1 MDVIIPAHN
10 IKTLSNAVQALAK
23 IGKFLYVEFDP
34 LTGLTLRTL
43 NDAKS
48 SFAEFT
54 FDVGFFERC
63 SSGGIFTTGYDNGD
77 VVPGGILHCQARTK
91 RKTPASTSS
100 SSSRKQSKNL
110 KTNSNKNDDLLVQQR
125 SNRRLA
131 SSSATRRQQQRQQ
144 QQQQEE
150 EDCEKY
156 LCRVPIRTIA
166 SLLHSR
172 KGLLSLRIRSITP
185 SPDLS
190 LTADTSSVTSSSV
203 FSRRSDSSLSCKMQL
218 SFEFRI
224 QSSPSS
230 GSGGSGG
237 QGIMFVTHR
246 IFVSSSPSVVATAS
260 RTNCSEIVVDPVLWM
275 KLMDPVQSPEMAL
288 IVSEKD
294 RRVTA
299 SSFHYADGGGGGGG
313 DDPEGSSNRNLV
325 LSAMASRVLKTETS
339 VHCDDLDE
347 FVYSDGGIRHLTE
360 NDNADDDDGH
370 ERGDNAGEIPEGIE
384 DQVVLVFSSREAKA
398 MAQFCVQQAGGKVEE
413 FGELKLIVNFYW
425 GGKPIVFE
433 TEGDAFQGVLILST
447 VHHSL
452 LKGVV
457 DWTTTKKRSKSDG
470 ARKISRG
477 RREELGLL

>member
-10 IKTLSNAVQALAK
+10 IKTLSNAVSALAK

-63 SSGGIFTTGYDNGD
+63 SSGGIFVNVSSSGGGGGD
-77 VVPGGILHCQARTK
+77 HGNPSRS
-91 RKTPASTSS
+91 STS
-100 SSSRKQSKNL
+100 RHQKNL
-110 KTNSNKNDDLLVQQR
+110 KKNSNNNKYNNNNNNKTRQQR
-125 SNRRLA
+125 HRKE
-131 SSSATRRQQQRQQ
+131 QQQDDDVD
-144 QQQQEE
+144 EE
-150 EDCEKY
+150 EEKY

-166 SLLHSR
+166 SLLHYR

-185 SPDLS
+185 SPNDLS
-190 LTADTSSVTSSSV
+190 LDADASSNS
-203 FSRRSDSSLSCKMQL
+203 KMQL

-224 QSSPSS
+224 QPSS
-230 GSGGSGG
+230 GGSSTSSGGVGGG
-237 QGIMFVTHR
+237 QHSGIMYVTHR
-246 IFVSSSPSVVATAS
+246 VFVSQSLSVVASAS
-260 RTNCSEIVVDPVLWM
+260 RNNCSEIVVDPVLWM

-288 IVSEKD
+288 IVSERD

-299 SSFHYADGGGGGGG
+299 SSFHYAQGGGVGVGGGGAEEEEEEGNGGN
-313 DDPEGSSNRNLV
+313 SNGRNLV
-325 LSAMASRVLKTETS
+325 LSATASRVLKTETS
-339 VHCDDLDE
+339 VHCDELDE
-347 FVYSDGGIRHLTE
+347 FVYSDGGRMRQLTE
-360 NDNADDDDGH
+360 NNDDDDDDDGNNVG
-370 ERGDNAGEIPEGIE
+370 RGNKSELPEGIE
-384 DQVVLVFSSREAKA
+384 HQVVLVFSSREAKA
-398 MAQFCVQQAGGKVEE
+398 MVQFCVQQAGGKVDEL
-413 FGELKLIVNFYW
+413 GELRLIVSFYW

-457 DWTTTKKRSKSDG
+457 DWTTTKRKKSKR
-470 ARKISRG
+470 
-477 RREELGLL
+477 